1 MRVVALAVVA
11 ALLPAVPARAQP
23 VITAAEPCSSWA
35 TPVQLH
41 GTGFTPGGKLELS
54 AHWWSK
60 WGYFATGSTFTL
72 TADATG
78 AFDDV
83 RRVPEIEYDS
93 LELSITVKDLARAE
107 QGAPVS
113 EQYAST
119 DVTVA
124 WPGALF
130 RPWNTS
136 RAVRAHPGRA
146 GILDASGFID
156 GNSRTLYVHYVRGAH
171 LVKTL
176 RLGRLVGPCGALSMP
191 LREFDFRPVPRG
203 TYSVRFDTTREW
215 PNDDLW
221 SGYERVIVGRGEPTS
236 PGRSRRR
243 AS

>member
-1 MRVVALAVVA
+1 MRAVLVA
-11 ALLPAVPARAQP
+11 AVAVLLPAVPARAQP
-23 VITAAEPCSSWA
+23 VVTAAEPCSSWA

-60 WGYFATGSTFTL
+60 WGYRAAGPTFTL
-72 TADATG
+72 TADANG

-83 RRVPEIEYDS
+83 RRVPDIEYDS

-107 QGAPVS
+107 QGRPVS

-124 WPGALF
+124 WPGALYP
-130 RPWNTS
+130 PWNTR
-136 RAVRAHPGRA
+136 RAARAHPGRV
-146 GILDASGFID
+146 GILDASGFIG
-156 GNSRTLYVHYVRGAH
+156 GNSRTLYVHYVRGRH

-191 LREFDFRPVPRG
+191 LREFGFSPVPRG
-203 TYSVRFDTTREW
+203 TYSVRFDTSQGW

-221 SGYERVIVGRGEPTS
+221 TGYRRVIVGRAGSKP
-236 PGRSRRR
+236 PARARRR
-243 AS
+243 RP